1 MSGASTLLDILVAGL
16 LLATIGFA
24 WRLERRI
31 ALLRSE
37 KAQFA
42 QLMAD
47 FTQATARAEAGVRAL
62 EAAAADAGRGLE
74 GLVARAHGLRED
86 LVYMIERA
94 EPIADRLS
102 QAARAEPL
110 VAPAARPVAPAARP
124 DAPPAR
130 PARATSPA
138 DDLLKSLAGLR

>member
-1 MSGASTLLDILVAGL
+1 MSGASTILDILVAGL
-16 LLATIGFA
+16 LLATIAFA

-31 ALLRSE
+31 SLLRSE

-102 QAARAEPL
+102 PVARAE
-110 VAPAARPVAPAARP
+110 APVAPAARP
-124 DAPPAR
+124 AARPEPATAR
-130 PARATSPA
+130 PARAAAST

>member
-16 LLATIGFA
+16 LLATIAFA

-74 GLVARAHGLRED
+74 GLVARAHVLRED

-102 QAARAEPL
+102 PVARAE
-110 VAPAARPVAPAARP
+110 APVAPAARP
-124 DAPPAR
+124 
-130 PARATSPA
+130 ARAAAST

>member
-47 FTQATARAEAGVRAL
+47 FTQATVRAEAGVRAL

-102 QAARAEPL
+102 QGARAEPL
-110 VAPAARPVAPAARP
+110 VAPAAPAAG
-124 DAPPAR
+124 
-130 PARATSPA
+130 PARAASPA

>member
-1 MSGASTLLDILVAGL
+1 MSGVSMILDVVLSVL

-31 ALLRSE
+31 SALRNE
-37 KAQFA
+37 KAQLA

-47 FTQATARAEAGVRAL
+47 FSHAAGRAEAGVRAL

-74 GLVARAHGLRED
+74 GLVSRAHGLRED

-94 EPIADRLS
+94 EPIADRLAS
-102 QAARAEPL
+102 AARGEP
-110 VAPAARPVAPAARP
+110 ARVP
-124 DAPPAR
+124 DAQ
-130 PARATSPA
+130 PARAAPQA
-138 DDLLKSLAGLR
+138 GDLLKALGGLR

>member
-16 LLATIGFA
+16 LLATIAFA

-31 ALLRSE
+31 SLLRSE

-47 FTQATARAEAGVRAL
+47 FTHATARAEAGVRAL

-94 EPIADRLS
+94 EPIADRL
-102 QAARAEPL
+102 
-110 VAPAARPVAPAARP
+110 APAARTEAPAAAATRQEP
-124 DAPPAR
+124 APAR
-130 PARATSPA
+130 TARAPA
-138 DDLLKSLAGLR
+138 AAEDLLKSIGGLR

>member
-1 MSGASTLLDILVAGL
+1 MSGASTILDILVAGL
-16 LLATIGFA
+16 LLATIAFA

-102 QAARAEPL
+102 PVARAE
-110 VAPAARPVAPAARP
+110 APVAPAARP
-124 DAPPAR
+124 AARPEAATAR
-130 PARATSPA
+130 PARAAAST